1 MTLKHG
7 LLVLLALSALAAAAP
22 PDLNG
27 DGQWDEKDAFIAAG
41 QALENTTRTLNRW
54 ALITAGLIVAVAVVS
69 IWRVFAYG
77 RKLAE
82 LDFLRASTEK
92 RFNEFSDEILRAKR
106 KAAEAEQNV
115 GRMEAEVAQVRGLVG
130 DHGPT
135 DLAGV
140 ERQLLELRAEIAR
153 VTESAA
159 ALQATLG
166 GLEQSVALARQ
177 HSDEA
182 AAASAGLN
190 EVLDGFGERLS
201 ALETRPAAPTGQRPE
216 EPAQKPQPQPE
227 PQPEPEPGQDK
238 ASAPEPE
245 SPESAKPARRTRAKP
260 GEPPA
265 AGETRIEP
273 DFAGL
278 LELARSRLAE
288 GDFDSALAEAGRL
301 RDAAGGDTA
310 RAAAA
315 EIVAGAAQ
323 VNLGDMDRAVMA
335 LERAVELDR
344 DARQAIARDE
354 TIARFV
360 ASGHK
365 QAAKFCREVNKFIAP
380 IRMKPPA
387 GHEPAPAK
395 SRKQLPRRGRR

>member
-27 DGQWDEKDAFIAAG
+27 DGQWDDKDAFIAAG
-41 QALENTTRTLNRW
+41 QALETTSRTLNRW
-54 ALITAGLIVAVAVVS
+54 ALITAGLIVAVAVVGM
-69 IWRVFAYG
+69 WRVFAYG

-82 LDFLRASTEK
+82 LDFLRTSTEK

-106 KAAEAEQNV
+106 KAAEAEQSV

-153 VTESAA
+153 VSELAA
-159 ALQATLG
+159 GLQVTLA
-166 GLEQSVALARQ
+166 GLEQNVTLARQ

-182 AAASAGLN
+182 AAAAAGLN
-190 EVLDGFGERLS
+190 EVLDGFGERLG
-201 ALETRPAAPTGQRPE
+201 ALETRPAAQGEPRQDKPAGVPTPE
-216 EPAQKPQPQPE
+216 AQPE
-227 PQPEPEPGQDK
+227 P
-238 ASAPEPE
+238 APEPQHVSARE
-245 SPESAKPARRTRAKP
+245 PKEPAVSAKSARRVKP
-260 GEPPA
+260 KRSEAP
-265 AGETRIEP
+265 AGETKVEP
-273 DFAGL
+273 DFPGL
-278 LELARSRLAE
+278 LELARGRLAE
-288 GDFDSALAEAGRL
+288 GDFDSALAESSRL
-301 RDAAGGDTA
+301 RDAAGGDMA

-315 EIVAGAAQ
+315 EIVAGAAHI
-323 VNLGDMDRAVMA
+323 NLGDMDRAVMA

-354 TIARFV
+354 AIARFV
-360 ASGHK
+360 ASGNR

-387 GHEPAPAK
+387 GHAPAPAK
-395 SRKQLPRRGRR
+395 SRKQSPGRGRR